1 MKLSLILDN
10 IASRLGI
17 AELNPMQKRVMESTS
32 ANTLLLSPTGSGK
45 TIAFTI
51 AMLRA
56 LGKPSG
62 EVKAV
67 TMMKHPHIIHRELT
81 LE

>member
-1 MKLSLILDN
+1 MLNFVTKNIITEMKLSLILDN
-10 IASRLGI
+10 ITSRLGI

-56 LGKPSG
+56 PASRR
-62 EVKAV
+62 ARSR
-67 TMMKHPHIIHRELT
+67 PW
-81 LE
+81 